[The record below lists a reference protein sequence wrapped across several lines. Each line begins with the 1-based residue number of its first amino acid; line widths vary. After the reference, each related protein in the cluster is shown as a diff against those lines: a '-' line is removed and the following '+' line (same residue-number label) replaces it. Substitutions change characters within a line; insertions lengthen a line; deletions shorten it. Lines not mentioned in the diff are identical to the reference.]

1 MITATKCCR
10 NPNVEV
16 RAALFASQQLE
27 EDKAL
32 DEMMISENSSALNDA
47 DNLLDG
53 AMNRYWAENSENNKW
68 HFIQESNQIRSYFGG
83 SSEVMGR
90 MLLESSKLPFVV

>member
-1 MITATKCCR
+1 MLKDISRKCCR

-27 EDKAL
+27 EEKAL
-32 DEMMISENSSALNDA
+32 DEMMISETSSALNDA

-53 AMNRYWAENSENNKW
+53 AKKVRTINDILSKKA
-68 HFIQESNQIRSYFGG
+68 IR
-83 SSEVMGR
+83 
-90 MLLESSKLPFVV
+90 

>member
-1 MITATKCCR
+1 MLKDISQKCCR

-16 RAALFASQQLE
+16 GAALFASQQLE

-32 DEMMISENSSALNDA
+32 DEMMISENSSALNNA

-53 AMNRYWAENSENNKW
+53 AMNRYWAENNENSKW
-68 HFIQESNQIRSYFGG
+68 HFIQESNKIRSSFRG
-83 SSEVMGR
+83 SSW
-90 MLLESSKLPFVV
+90 